1 VWTQDENKLL
11 HTHAYHVTAPEIIT
25 LELAGPVFFGSSLS
39 LLTQM
44 AEDLGLRLENF
55 DAPHAGQC
63 PGQSPMPSSPMHR
76 TPHTS
81 FVAMQRTPSFIQKPR
96 KRNRVRKH
104 PPKFCVLDLSAVS
117 SFDAS
122 AARACFLQFVKMCT
136 KKGTVVCAA
145 GATPRIDWM
154 LRAHGIA
161 FESAEEEKVK
171 ARFESMSA
179 VEPMSRRA
187 VETTA
192 DHVLLF
198 LTIHEAL
205 EFCEG
210 RVIRRLSGNT
220 SEPSSSSFD
229 MASSEA
235 QSLGSV
241 FARILDSQPAE
252 EETLRRFDAKKYHR
266 EIEFKAGQ
274 KIFAHY
280 GISDALYVVLKGA
293 VASSVGRAQTIYR
306 HRQQIVS
313 GAGLVKTHAPSSSRL
328 LDPELHET
336 GQAPVVATL
345 WPVGGIIG
353 YSDLLLDRP
362 YCFGAFATQSGTLV
376 ARITRADMTLLK
388 TEEPKL
394 DALLNRVL
402 LRTSILDLSNCTCDD
417 V

>member
-1 VWTQDENKLL
+1 
-11 HTHAYHVTAPEIIT
+11 
-25 LELAGPVFFGSSLS
+25 
-39 LLTQM
+39 
-44 AEDLGLRLENF
+44 
-55 DAPHAGQC
+55 
-63 PGQSPMPSSPMHR
+63 
-76 TPHTS
+76 
-81 FVAMQRTPSFIQKPR
+81 
-96 KRNRVRKH
+96 
-104 PPKFCVLDLSAVS
+104 LSAVS
-117 SFDAS
+117 AFDAS

-136 KKGTVVCAA
+136 KKGTVVCAV

-161 FESAEEEKVK
+161 FESAEEEKIK
-171 ARFESMSA
+171 ARFESLSA
-179 VEPMSRRA
+179 VELISRKA
-187 VETTA
+187 VDITA
-192 DHVLLF
+192 DHILLF

-220 SEPSSSSFD
+220 SEPSFSSLD

-235 QSLGSV
+235 QFLGSV

-252 EETLRRFDAKKYHR
+252 EETLRGFDTKKYHR
-266 EIEFKAGQ
+266 EVEFKAGQ
-274 KIFAHY
+274 KIFAQWSN
-280 GISDALYVVLKGA
+280 SDALYVVLKGA
-293 VASSVGRAQTIYR
+293 VASSVGRRQTVYR

-313 GAGLVKTHAPSSSRL
+313 GAGLVKTNSASQSRL

-336 GQAPVVATL
+336 GESPVVATL

-376 ARITRADMTLLK
+376 ARITRADMTSLK
-388 TEEPKL
+388 REEPQL

-402 LRTSILDLSNCTCDD
+402 LRTSLLDLSNCTCDD